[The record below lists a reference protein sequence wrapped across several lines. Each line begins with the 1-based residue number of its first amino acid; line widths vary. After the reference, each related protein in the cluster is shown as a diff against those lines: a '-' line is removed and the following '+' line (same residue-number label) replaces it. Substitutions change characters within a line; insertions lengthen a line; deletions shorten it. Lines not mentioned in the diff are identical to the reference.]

1 MPIECHVP
9 VAVRMV
15 GEPTPAQL
23 EQLGRA
29 LARTVA
35 ARVAQVERVLAERHR
50 FGAGAPAPVRERY
63 EPDRDAA
70 NGRGGTQVPSYD
82 DRGRPVTVP
91 VGRAKAAPAAP
102 AGTQRATAGPRFEHR
117 LLLEASVF
125 LKIGSRRDLARLRRV
140 VDWYADTVNYQA
152 FTEALRRDGLESF
165 FLGMQARPTGTPR
178 PAPST
183 TLSADTIRMLYGPT
197 PEDPDHW
204 RSLAFEERRAL
215 ITVGDRTHLTVRDRT
230 EVIEGRGDQASTR
243 FVVHEHSWEMT
254 PQALH
259 AFLVGMVGG
268 QLTPFEEG
276 LVANWNEV
284 KPVPQFDGPH
294 IVGYYTVSGGSGRR
308 EHRIHDA
315 NGDVADFWISE
326 AALINEGLG
335 PIEYLLMGRAAVKL
349 GSLALRGGARLLA
362 SGVSSAYVRNA
373 LLALRL
379 TTRRLGRPLGAAMEG
394 AEAGMGVPGI
404 GAGRPV
410 AALTAREAS
419 SASVPVPP
427 RGSPA
432 AAVPRAP
439 SSAPPRTAASGG
451 DATTSVSRQGSSPA
465 PAAAPRAPATASPR
479 TASPGET
486 APGAAGTRAG
496 TGARTG
502 RAVARVVAVTT
513 VDRTGVRRTTGGAA
527 TPAAPGTAP
536 GFKAREEAARVV
548 TGRGT
553 SMEAQVMGERGMHV
567 ESMPSRSDAR
577 RREASDSSPS
587 SSASRQ
593 AAVAFSDRVH
603 VGDLENG
610 LPTGTMGELTP
621 ADLNTGT
628 SSAHDVNPVGQQPE
642 GVARYGARKGHLLA
656 NVMGG
661 SGRDLGNLAWMHVL
675 VNNSSYKTAFENP
688 VIKALRAGH
697 NVRFGVRPKFR
708 GREVAPYE
716 IEVWAT
722 TASGRVVVPVR
733 NIRTPGLSDLSHNPV
748 E

>member
-1 MPIECHVP
+1 MPIDCHVP
-9 VAVRMV
+9 IAVRLV

-23 EQLGRA
+23 EQLGRE

-35 ARVAQVERVLAERHR
+35 ARVAQVERILAERHR
-50 FGAGAPAPVRERY
+50 FEARTAPPVRERY
-63 EPDRDAA
+63 EPGRDAA
-70 NGRGGTQVPSYD
+70 NARGGAQVPSYD
-82 DRGRPVTVP
+82 SGGRPVTVP
-91 VGRAKAAPAAP
+91 VRGAPTAPAARRYP
-102 AGTQRATAGPRFEHR
+102 HGPRFEDR
-117 LLLEASVF
+117 VLLEAKAF
-125 LKIGSRRDLARLRRV
+125 LKIDSRRDLAWLRRV
-140 VDWYADTVNYQA
+140 VDWYADTVDYQA
-152 FTEALRRDGLESF
+152 FTQALRRDGLESF
-165 FLGMQARPTGTPR
+165 FLGLQARQTGAAR

-183 TLSADTIRMLYGPT
+183 NLSADTIRMLYGPT

-204 RSLAFEERRAL
+204 RSLTFEERRAP

-230 EVIEGRGDQASTR
+230 EVIEGRGDQANTHV
-243 FVVHEHSWEMT
+243 VVHEHSWEMT

-259 AFLVGMVGG
+259 AFLVRMVGG
-268 QLTPFEEG
+268 RLTPFEEY

-284 KPVPQFDGPH
+284 RPVPQFDGPH

-326 AALINEGLG
+326 AALVDKGLG
-335 PIEYLLMGRAAVKL
+335 PIEYLLLGRAAVKL
-349 GSLALRGGARLLA
+349 GSLALRAGARALL
-362 SGVSSAYVRNA
+362 SGASSAYVRNT

-394 AEAGMGVPGI
+394 TEAGMAVPGI

-419 SASVPVPP
+419 SAGVPVPP

-432 AAVPRAP
+432 AAVPRA
-439 SSAPPRTAASGG
+439 SSSTAPRTVVSGG
-451 DATTSVSRQGSSPA
+451 DATASVARQGGTA
-465 PAAAPRAPATASPR
+465 PPAAPRAQVSPR
-479 TASPGET
+479 TASPRAT
-486 APGAAGTRAG
+486 APEAAGARAG
-496 TGARTG
+496 ADARAG
-502 RAVARVVAVTT
+502 RTVARVVAVTT
-513 VDRTGVRRTTGGAA
+513 VDRTGTRRVTGTAA
-527 TPAAPGTAP
+527 TPGAPGTTT
-536 GFKAREEAARVV
+536 GFRAREEAARVV

-567 ESMPSRSDAR
+567 ETMPNRSDAR
-577 RREASDSSPS
+577 RRENPDTS
-587 SSASRQ
+587 SSRQ
-593 AAVAFSDRVH
+593 PAVAFADRVQ
-603 VGDLENG
+603 VSALENG

-708 GREVAPYE
+708 GPEVAPYE

-722 TASGRVVVPVR
+722 TETGQVVVPVR
-733 NIRTPGLSDLSHNPV
+733 NIRTPGLSDLSHNPA

>member
-1 MPIECHVP
+1 MPIDCHVP
-9 VAVRMV
+9 ISVRMV

-50 FGAGAPAPVRERY
+50 FEAGTAPPVRERY
-63 EPDRDAA
+63 EPGRDAA
-70 NGRGGTQVPSYD
+70 SDRGGAQVPSYD
-82 DRGRPVTVP
+82 NGGRPVTVP
-91 VGRAKAAPAAP
+91 VRGASAAP
-102 AGTQRATAGPRFEHR
+102 AGTRRRAHAGPRFEDR

-125 LKIGSRRDLARLRRV
+125 LRIGSRRDLARLRRV
-140 VDWYADTVNYQA
+140 VDWYADTVDYQA

-165 FLGMQARPTGTPR
+165 FLGMQAPPTGAAR
-178 PAPST
+178 PLPST

-204 RSLAFEERRAL
+204 KSLTFEERRAP

-230 EVIEGRGDQASTR
+230 EVIEGRGDQANTHV
-243 FVVHEHSWEMT
+243 VVHEHSWEMT

-259 AFLVGMVGG
+259 AFLVGTVGG
-268 QLTPFEEG
+268 RLTPFEEY

-308 EHRIHDA
+308 EHRIHDV
-315 NGDVADFWISE
+315 NGDVADFWLSE
-326 AALINEGLG
+326 AALVDEGLG

-349 GSLALRGGARLLA
+349 GSLALRSGARLLA
-362 SGVSSAYVRNA
+362 SGASSAYVRNT

-394 AEAGMGVPGI
+394 TEAGMAVPGI

-419 SASVPVPP
+419 SAGVPVPV
-427 RGSPA
+427 RGSPS
-432 AAVPRAP
+432 AAVPRTP
-439 SSAPPRTAASGG
+439 SSAPPRHVASGRDVPRG
-451 DATTSVSRQGSSPA
+451 DAATSAARQGSPA
-465 PAAAPRAPATASPR
+465 PVAPPPR
-479 TASPGET
+479 TAAPGAT
-486 APGAAGTRAG
+486 APGTAGARAG
-496 TGARTG
+496 ADAQAGP
-502 RAVARVVAVTT
+502 AVARVVAVTT
-513 VDRTGVRRTTGGAA
+513 VDRTGVRRATGAAA
-527 TPAAPGTAP
+527 TPDAPGTAP

-553 SMEAQVMGERGMHV
+553 SMEARVMGERGMHV
-567 ESMPSRSDAR
+567 ETMPSRSDAR
-577 RREASDSSPS
+577 RPAASDS

-593 AAVAFSDRVH
+593 TAVAFADRVH

-675 VNNSSYKTAFENP
+675 VNNSSFKTAFENP
-688 VIKALRAGH
+688 VIRALREGH

-722 TASGRVVVPVR
+722 TATGRVVVPVR
-733 NIRTPGLSDLSHNPV
+733 NIRTPGLSDLSHNPAD
-748 E
+748 